1 MTRENV
7 LTLLKN
13 NQLQIGQTYTV
24 SNATSFQIPISLI
37 ATSSSMLSKLP
48 EHRTLKGIEFESE
61 SYDILTDKL
70 TCVDT
75 LSCVLRCENSHWNII
90 EDNGHLPV
98 KIKSVQTMQGK
109 IQVNYTRSYDK
120 VLSHSL
126 SLDETYCRSE
136 LCLCAG
142 SSVGISHSLIEIY
155 KTIIHQ
161 GKLQRVMAFNQE
173 LSIPGSNIWF
183 TVQCCKIF

>member
-1 MTRENV
+1 MTRESV
-7 LTLLKN
+7 LLLLKN
-13 NQLQIGQTYTV
+13 NQLQIGQTYVV
-24 SNATSFQIPISLI
+24 SNATSLQIPISLI
-37 ATSSSMLSKLP
+37 ATATSILSKVP
-48 EHRTLKGIEFESE
+48 ERRTLKGIEFESE
-61 SYDILTDKL
+61 YYDILTDKL

-75 LSCVLRCENSHWNII
+75 LSCVLRCENSHWNFIQ
-90 EDNGHLPV
+90 DTGHQPI
-98 KIKSVQTMQGK
+98 KIKNVQTLQGK
-109 IQVNYTRSYDK
+109 IQVNYARSYDK

-126 SLDETYCRSE
+126 SLDETYSRNE
-136 LCLCAG
+136 LCICAG

-161 GKLQRVMAFNQE
+161 GKLQRVLAFNQE